1 MVLHIYLQAAPHHT
15 RKMASYSDT
24 GINLSESFGPLFW
37 GFVISLLLCGIT
49 IVQAYIYFP
58 AHKDPPIVR
67 WTAFT
72 MIIFD
77 LTSSALYAQS
87 VYHYLIPHFGS
98 LTRFASITP
107 EISAECLFSALI
119 TFNSQMYF
127 VYQLHSV
134 KRLGTTTWIVIGSI
148 AACAVLALGGGIAC
162 VVSMYIFHNG
172 VLSHRNNFFAIGFG
186 LAKGFGAL
194 TDILATIAMCVY
206 LTSSK
211 TGIAETNTLLNKLI
225 QFVVQRGALVTLVQ
239 TLLVITFYA
248 APNHVYWL
256 AFHINVT
263 KLYANTFFAMLNGRH
278 HLKEQLTHSK
288 WSHSFGSAPS
298 QRVCN
303 KDYDLYQIEAQSSDS
318 TKPFNMPTVTKS
330 VVVANI

>member
-1 MVLHIYLQAAPHHT
+1 
-15 RKMASYSDT
+15 MASYSDT

-37 GFVISLLLCGIT
+37 GKSLVNLCGIT

-67 WTAFT
+67 WTVRVVSLAE
-72 MIIFD
+72 IFD

-148 AACAVLALGGGIAC
+148 AACAVLALAC

-225 QFVVQRGALVTLVQ
+225 QFVVQR
-239 TLLVITFYA
+239 
-248 APNHVYWL
+248 
-256 AFHINVT
+256 
-263 KLYANTFFAMLNGRH
+263 
-278 HLKEQLTHSK
+278 
-288 WSHSFGSAPS
+288 
-298 QRVCN
+298 
-303 KDYDLYQIEAQSSDS
+303 
-318 TKPFNMPTVTKS
+318 
-330 VVVANI
+330 